1 MRKLSIGFIIA
12 ATIVILGELT
22 IIDYS
27 NLSWSE
33 NRGSYL
39 VIVGMIFTISALI
52 LSIRHEKN
60 NKQNW
65 QTITI

>member
-12 ATIVILGELT
+12 ATIVILGELA

-27 NLSWSE
+27 NLTWVK

-39 VIVGMIFTISALI
+39 VIIGMIFTITALI
-52 LSIRHEKN
+52 LSIRHEN
-60 NKQNW
+60 NKKQN
-65 QTITI
+65 

>member
-1 MRKLSIGFIIA
+1 MKKLSIGFIIA

-60 NKQNW
+60 NKQN
-65 QTITI
+65 